1 MQHGAVV
8 PLPTLPARNRQHRLK
23 ANVRDL
29 QFSLILGLFF
39 LLLLLFFLQSNSAEC
54 CFCSIHPLDYSAAPE
69 RWFICKP
76 SLALGSRGVL
86 VCGLCC
92 GTEGFVTRWW
102 MFCFVVLCGCAVV
115 QVMAV
120 LGFGTSELSFYLSPL
135 LPGRDSANSIS

>member
-92 GTEGFVTRWW
+92 GMEGFVTPL
-102 MFCFVVLCGCAVV
+102 VDVLLCGAVWLCCGAGDGCSGV
-115 QVMAV
+115 RH
-120 LGFGTSELSFYLSPL
+120 FGAFL
-135 LPGRDSANSIS
+135 LLEPIAAWP